1 MLNES
6 NMEQIRK
13 LSDDELRKKLD
24 AAVLAG
30 NIRSEKLKGALRDTG
45 KVREMLSGMTADDVT
60 RFLRIIG
67 RDKAQK
73 MADELKNEVGK

>member
-6 NMEQIRK
+6 NMEQIRR
-13 LSDDELRKKLD
+13 LSDDELKKKLD
-24 AAVLAG
+24 AAARAG
-30 NIRSEKLKGALRDTG
+30 NVRSEKLKEALRDTG
-45 KVREMLSGMTADDVT
+45 KVREILSGMTADDVT

-73 MADELKNEVGK
+73 MADELKNEAGQ